1 MCIKSISD
9 SLFSIGENVLMQE
22 KLDVILEGLPIEFES
37 LITLINSKS
46 NWFDFDKIESLL
58 LALEQR
64 INKEKDVVEFVSLNI
79 AQSTLT

>member
-64 INKEKDVVEFVSLNI
+64 INEEKDVAEFVSLNI
-79 AQSTLT
+79 A

>member
-1 MCIKSISD
+1 
-9 SLFSIGENVLMQE
+9 MQE

-64 INKEKDVVEFVSLNI
+64 INEEKDVAEFVSLNI

>member
-46 NWFDFDKIESLL
+46 NWFDFEKIESLL

-79 AQSTLT
+79 A

>member
-1 MCIKSISD
+1 
-9 SLFSIGENVLMQE
+9 MQE

-79 AQSTLT
+79 A